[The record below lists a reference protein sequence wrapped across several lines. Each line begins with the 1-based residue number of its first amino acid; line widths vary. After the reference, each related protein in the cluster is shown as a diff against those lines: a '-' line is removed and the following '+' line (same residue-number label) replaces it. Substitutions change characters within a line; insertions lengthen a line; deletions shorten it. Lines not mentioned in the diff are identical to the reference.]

1 MYDSKVR
8 LRIYFMIKFLC
19 YNSKVIKKKAGFTVW
34 VGE

>member
-8 LRIYFMIKFLC
+8 LIIYFVIKFLC
-19 YNSKVIKKKAGFTVW
+19 YNSEVIKKKAGFTVW